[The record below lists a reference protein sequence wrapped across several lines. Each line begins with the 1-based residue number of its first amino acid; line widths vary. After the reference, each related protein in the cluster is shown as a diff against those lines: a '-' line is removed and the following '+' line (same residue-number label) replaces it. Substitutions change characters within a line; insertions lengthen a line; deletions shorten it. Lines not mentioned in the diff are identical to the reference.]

1 MWRGTQTDEENL
13 VSSIISILDDN
24 QKDGD
29 CTAMITKLKKTFAI
43 TPEG

>member
-24 QKDGD
+24 QKDAD
-29 CTAMITKLKKTFAI
+29 CTAMITKLKKTFSI